1 MRIVIVGAGGVGSHL
16 AERLS
21 LEGQDVIV
29 IDNDAVRVEE
39 LQSSLDALVIHGN
52 GASPAVLEMAGIS
65 KADLLIA
72 VTNSDAVN
80 ILACNAAARLGV
92 PRKIARVADPAL
104 RGELEVLGVD
114 VPIDPVEEL
123 ARELLLL
130 VSEGGISEHIEFGGG
145 KLSLFGAYV
154 QPGAPLTRMSLEELK
169 ETVVE
174 WNWLVT
180 AVIRHGNPFVARGDF
195 EVDGGDHVLMM
206 ADSRRVPELS
216 KLLGVNVEKAKR
228 VMIFGAGRLARIT
241 ANLFK
246 QNGINTVVIGD
257 DKAEVRRVAEECEGV
272 VAVYGDPTDPALLRQ
287 EGIENVDEVLAL
299 TDDDAV
305 NILACLVAKS
315 FKVPTAIAN
324 YHRLEYVNFLA
335 ETRID
340 AGVSARLAAANA
352 ILRFVR
358 RGRIHSVVTFQDSD
372 IEAIEL
378 QVDHTSSAVG
388 ETLADLSLPKTAII
402 GGVVRG
408 KETFVPRGDTVVEA
422 GDRLIVIALPD
433 AIPAVEKLFG

>member
-29 IDNDAVRVEE
+29 IDNDPAHVED
-39 LQSSLDALVIHGN
+39 LQSSLDALVVHGN

-114 VPIDPVEEL
+114 VPIDPIEEL

-130 VSEGGISEHIEFGGG
+130 VSEGGIAEHIEFGGG
-145 KLSLFGAYV
+145 SLSLFGAYV
-154 QPGAPLTRMSLEELK
+154 QPGAPLTKMSLQELK

-180 AVIRHGNPFVARGDF
+180 AVIRHGDPFVARGDF
-195 EVDGGDHVLMM
+195 EVEGGDHVLMM
-206 ADSRRVPELS
+206 ADTRRVPELS

-257 DKAEVRRVAEECEGV
+257 DKAAIRRVAEECEGV
-272 VAVYGDPTDPALLRQ
+272 VAVHGDPTDPALLKQ

-378 QVDHTSSAVG
+378 QVDHTSDSVG
-388 ETLADLSLPKTAII
+388 KTLEQLALPKTAII
-402 GGVVRG
+402 GGVIRG
-408 KETFVPRGDTVVEA
+408 KETFVPRGATVIEA
-422 GDRLIVIALPD
+422 GDRLITIALPD
-433 AIPAVEKLFG
+433 AIPAVEQLFG